1 MGFTQIAARILQGT
15 VHEYKDLSLE
25 EVENCILGENTHV
38 ATEPVHPEIYQQK
51 IVHVCLGGKEIDNEL
66 IGFLN
71 VLFRW
76 GGDREERKTVLKD
89 EYGLKLSR
97 EVEKEWNKVMTYEG
111 VWTKQIKEEGREEG
125 IVYAT
130 NLLLSTGMS
139 T

>member
-1 MGFTQIAARILQGT
+1 M
-15 VHEYKDLSLE
+15 
-25 EVENCILGENTHV
+25 
-38 ATEPVHPEIYQQK
+38 
-51 IVHVCLGGKEIDNEL
+51 CLGGKEIDNEL

-111 VWTKQIKEEGREEG
+111 VWTKQIREEGREEG

>member
-1 MGFTQIAARILQGT
+1 M
-15 VHEYKDLSLE
+15 
-25 EVENCILGENTHV
+25 
-38 ATEPVHPEIYQQK
+38 
-51 IVHVCLGGKEIDNEL
+51 CLGGKEIDNEL

-89 EYGLKLSR
+89 EYGLKFSR

-125 IVYAT
+125 RKEGREEGIVYAT

-139 T
+139 TQSAIEMVAKRYNITIGKVSEILQKRKDIIEV

>member
-1 MGFTQIAARILQGT
+1 M
-15 VHEYKDLSLE
+15 
-25 EVENCILGENTHV
+25 
-38 ATEPVHPEIYQQK
+38 
-51 IVHVCLGGKEIDNEL
+51 CLGGKEIDNEL

-125 IVYAT
+125 IV
-130 NLLLSTGMS
+130 
-139 T
+139 